1 MLEYLVQHKNLIEG
15 KWVNVDRFFEQTSA
29 IRIVGGLHKDFPDEK
44 FRILKCEI
52 LEQQP

>member
-1 MLEYLVQHKNLIEG
+1 MLEYLVQHRDLIQG

-29 IRIVGGLHKDFPDEK
+29 IQTMKSLYKDFPDEK